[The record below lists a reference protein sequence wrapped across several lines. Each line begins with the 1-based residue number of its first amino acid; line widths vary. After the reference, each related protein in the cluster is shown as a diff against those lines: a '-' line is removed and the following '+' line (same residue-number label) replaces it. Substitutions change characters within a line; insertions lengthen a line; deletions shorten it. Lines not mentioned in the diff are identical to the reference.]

1 MRYLLLI
8 HSDET
13 MIASMSENE
22 MQVAMGPW
30 NAYTEEL
37 QEKGKMLGG
46 EILELTATA
55 KTVRLGEGGFTSDG
69 PFAETKEQLG
79 GFYMIEADSIEE
91 AAEWA
96 AKIPNIPEGS
106 SVEVRPIVD
115 MPQQ

>member
-13 MIASMSENE
+13 VISSMSEAE
-22 MQVAMGPW
+22 MQDAMVPW

-37 QEKGKMLGG
+37 RQRGKMLGG

-55 KTVRLGEGGFTSDG
+55 KTVRLGDGGFTSDG

-91 AAEWA
+91 ATEWA
-96 AKIPNIPEGS
+96 AKMPNIPEGS